1 MTTDNASSST
11 DALGISTM
19 DINDIMEHLPHRY
32 PFLLVDKVIDYR
44 LGESLVAV
52 KNISVNEPCFT
63 GHFPH
68 RPIFPGVLI
77 LEAMA
82 QATGL
87 LAFKTMQTKPSTDS
101 LYYFVGIDNA
111 RFKKP
116 VVPGDQLEL
125 HVSLVKR
132 KRDMWKFSAEGRV
145 DGAVVCQADLLC
157 AQKNI

>member
-1 MTTDNASSST
+1 MTADNLPPMPRAST
-11 DALGISTM
+11 PSTM
-19 DINDIMEHLPHRY
+19 DINQILEHLPHRY
-32 PFLLVDKVIDYR
+32 PFLLVDKVIDFT

-52 KNISVNEPCFT
+52 KNISINEPCFT

-87 LAFKTMQTKPSTDS
+87 LAFKTMGSKPSTDS

-116 VVPGDQLEL
+116 VLPGDQLEL

-132 KRDMWKFSAEGRV
+132 KKDMWKFSAEGKV
-145 DGAVVCQADLLC
+145 DGITVCQADLLC
-157 AQKNI
+157 AQKDI